1 MEPSL
6 LFLNYIIQNTK
17 YESLSQEKIIMIML
31 SVKKQSKENIMKRF
45 Q

>member
-17 YESLSQEKIIMIML
+17 YESLSQEKNHHDY
-31 SVKKQSKENIMKRF
+31 VVCRKKTIQKKIS
-45 Q
+45 

>member
-6 LFLNYIIQNTK
+6 LFLNYLIQNTK

-31 SVKKQSKENIMKRF
+31 SVEKTIQKKIS
-45 Q
+45 